1 MPEEDDEPASP
12 PRPSAASRAR
22 AAAASTLSP
31 TTQAAVTMAS
41 LLGGGGLPAVRPA
54 VVGRP
59 TKREEDDDPDATIE
73 GLTTRPT
80 RRAPSRPGGRPGVAL
95 VLRNRGNR
103 RDWWAAAASWQL
115 RVKRVCAGVAL
126 VLSSCAPPGVVASGT
141 FSVLLVAQGAS
152 KKTKL
157 QFTILLVLPRA
168 SHNHSPA
175 PPPQRPR
182 LCTCRQPL

>member
-1 MPEEDDEPASP
+1 MSASVNSLHRLLLEGLSETSPRRLHLPPMRLLQDYVPEEDDEPASP
-12 PRPSAASRAR
+12 PRPSAGSRAR

-80 RRAPSRPGGRPGVAL
+80 RRAPSRPGGRPGAQPCFASPPTPSSAVGHKNRLMHRTVA
-95 VLRNRGNR
+95 RH
-103 RDWWAAAASWQL
+103 
-115 RVKRVCAGVAL
+115 C
-126 VLSSCAPPGVVASGT
+126 
-141 FSVLLVAQGAS
+141 
-152 KKTKL
+152 
-157 QFTILLVLPRA
+157 
-168 SHNHSPA
+168 
-175 PPPQRPR
+175 
-182 LCTCRQPL
+182 

>member
-12 PRPSAASRAR
+12 PRPSAGSRAR
-22 AAAASTLSP
+22 AAVASTLSP

-80 RRAPSRPGGRPGVAL
+80 RRAPSRPGGRPGAPSPRAAL
-95 VLRNRGNR
+95 PAMSGFRRLQSCGLRAGERAGLGGR
-103 RDWWAAAASWQL
+103 IGCAVSGCWAAAPGRARASRRL
-115 RVKRVCAGVAL
+115 LCLIPSRLGCLGNCS
-126 VLSSCAPPGVVASGT
+126 VLSALPALPVA
-141 FSVLLVAQGAS
+141 A
-152 KKTKL
+152 TKNL
-157 QFTILLVLPRA
+157 AAT
-168 SHNHSPA
+168 
-175 PPPQRPR
+175 
-182 LCTCRQPL
+182 T